1 MAKGDVSAGTE
12 ASQQWHGL
20 ALCPMPC
27 AQEPLGAANGGYR
40 CHVRKPVGYRAE
52 RQ

>member
-12 ASQQWHGL
+12 ASQQRHGL

-27 AQEPLGAANGGYR
+27 AQEPLGAVKWRVQVPCLEACWLQG
-40 CHVRKPVGYRAE
+40 
-52 RQ
+52 